1 MGNTLDK
8 LIDRYGRKIDYLR
21 ISVIDRCNLKC
32 VYCLPDSGIT
42 PKDPDEI
49 LSDEEILRIV
59 SSAVSLGI
67 NKIRLTGGEPL
78 LRKNILYLIGALA
91 KIRGVDDFSLTTNG
105 TLLNEYAQDL
115 KKVGLKRINIS
126 LATLNQGKI

>member
-32 VYCLPDSGIT
+32 VYCMPDSGIT
-42 PKDPDEI
+42 PKEPDEI

-91 KIRGVDDFSLTTNG
+91 KIRGVDDFSLTTKG

>member
-32 VYCLPDSGIT
+32 VYCMPDSGIT
-42 PKDPDEI
+42 PKEPDEI

-59 SSAVSLGI
+59 SSAVSLGL

-91 KIRGVDDFSLTTNG
+91 KIRGVDDFSLTTKG